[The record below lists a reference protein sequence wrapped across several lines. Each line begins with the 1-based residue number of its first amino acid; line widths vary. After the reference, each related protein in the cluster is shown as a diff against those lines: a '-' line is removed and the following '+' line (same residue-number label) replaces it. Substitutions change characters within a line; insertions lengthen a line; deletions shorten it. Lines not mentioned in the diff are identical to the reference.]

1 MKIDSARLQ
10 TLVKPLLR
18 GVLFKVHPD
27 FFAHDPVAKRIN
39 QASVQRLQDLLA
51 PVLRDNGR
59 SAASRNADLS
69 STPLEF
75 ICKSIGQ
82 KPQDQISFAF
92 THTRSGNSG
101 AHRVI
106 AQRTR
111 DLVALC
117 SKLNVSVST
126 ETLGEIE
133 EAIGRAAPTASGHS
147 GSRVADIELRAA
159 RAREARENYDR
170 KRNAPDPN
178 AILIEKL
185 RHQRWWLGDQRGKSA
200 KLELDRS
207 KVFFDSLVNPKD
219 YVAIVRR
226 IERALE
232 QLHYSHWH
240 HLPLMIVK
248 SWRGSLSGSKTKYP
262 GFVIMPADVPVKAG
276 TFWIIWVTLPRL
288 DKD

>member
-18 GVLFKVHPD
+18 GILLKVHPD

-51 PVLRDNGR
+51 PVLRDNAV
-59 SAASRNADLS
+59 SAASRNAELF

-75 ICKSIGQ
+75 VCKNVGQ

-92 THTRSGNSG
+92 TKAHSGSSG
-101 AHRVI
+101 IRWVI

-117 SKLNVSVST
+117 SKLDVSVST
-126 ETLGEIE
+126 ETLSEIDDI
-133 EAIGRAAPTASGHS
+133 IGRAAPAANGHS
-147 GSRVADIELRAA
+147 EGRVVADIELRAA

-200 KLELDRS
+200 RLELDRG
-207 KVFFDSLVNPKD
+207 KVFFDSSVNPKD
-219 YVAIVRR
+219 YVEIVQR
-226 IERALE
+226 IEGNLE
-232 QLHYSHWH
+232 RLHYSHWN
-240 HLPLMIVK
+240 HLPLMVVK
-248 SWRGSLSGSKTKYP
+248 SWRGSLSGSKIKYP
-262 GFVIMPADVPVKAG
+262 GFVIMPADVPVKA
-276 TFWIIWVTLPRL
+276 IRL
-288 DKD
+288 